1 MMFKR
6 TESNDMNNNS
16 NQNDHRDAKVRFP
29 FPFTPSLYDD
39 DDAYDSVEAMERRE
53 NRKWN
58 DTARREIG
66 RAHV

>member
-16 NQNDHRDAKVRFP
+16 NQNDHRDAKMHFP
-29 FPFTPSLYDD
+29 FPFVPSLYDD
-39 DDAYDSVEAMERRE
+39 DDEYDSVEAMERRE

-58 DTARREIG
+58 DAARREP
-66 RAHV
+66 RWY